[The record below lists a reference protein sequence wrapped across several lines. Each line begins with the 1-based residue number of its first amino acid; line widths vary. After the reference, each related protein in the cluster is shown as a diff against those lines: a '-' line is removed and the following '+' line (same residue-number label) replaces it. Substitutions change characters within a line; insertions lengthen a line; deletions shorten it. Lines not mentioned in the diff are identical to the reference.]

1 MRAEKE
7 KILKMLEEGKITADE
22 ALKLLDT
29 LEPAI
34 QAEPAKRKN
43 KMIRIRVT
51 SDGEQKVAVN
61 LPISLAKVALK
72 MASNFEPK
80 VRDLDL
86 DSIIDEV
93 ESGFEGRLVEV
104 TDDEDKVEIF
114 IE

>member
-1 MRAEKE
+1 
-7 KILKMLEEGKITADE
+7 
-22 ALKLLDT
+22 
-29 LEPAI
+29 
-34 QAEPAKRKN
+34 
-43 KMIRIRVT
+43 
-51 SDGEQKVAVN
+51 
-61 LPISLAKVALK
+61 